1 MSGAWESVIGLEIHV
16 QLKTRQKLFSADG
29 TSFGAEPNT
38 LVSPVTLGLPGALPV
53 LNREAVELAVRTAVA
68 LDCTVHPVSV
78 FARKNYF
85 YPDLPKGYQI
95 SQFDRPLATDGTLGV
110 DTDQGVATVQIRRI
124 HMEEDAGKSVHDRF
138 PHATVVDLNRA
149 GVPLVEIVTE
159 PDLRSAAVARSW
171 LGELK
176 LLLEYIEVSDCN
188 MEEGSLRV
196 DANVSIR
203 PLGSEELGTKTEVK
217 NLNSFSG
224 VERAIQL
231 EVARQVALVEA
242 GERVRQ
248 ETLLYDANRGELRPM
263 RSKEESHDYRYFP
276 DPDLPPL
283 LVEPDHVDAVRRAL
297 PELPQARARRFQ
309 EGYGIPGYDAGVI
322 TADRI
327 VADWFEALAGSVV
340 QTGSGD
346 AKTASNWLMGPVM
359 ALLKERGVSIAALGI
374 PPDRMAELIGMV
386 SDGTVSPAVAKKVLQ
401 LMALSHERPR
411 AIVEAE
417 GLAQVREEGVVE
429 SWVAGVMEAHPD
441 EVARYRQGE
450 TRLRGFFM
458 GEVMKASG
466 GKADPKEV
474 NRILAERLEAAGEGA
489 ETPGEGA
496 QEEG

>member
-1 MSGAWESVIGLEIHV
+1 MSGSWEAVIGLEIHV
-16 QLKTRQKLFSADG
+16 QLRTRQKLFAADG
-29 TSFGAEPNT
+29 TTFGAEPNT

-53 LNREAVELAVRTAVA
+53 LNREAVELAIRTAVA
-68 LDCTVHPVSV
+68 LGCTVHPVSI

-95 SQFDRPLATDGTLGV
+95 SQFDHPLATGGELV
-110 DTDQGVATVQIRRI
+110 VDQGDEAVRVRIHRI

-138 PHATVVDLNRA
+138 PDATAVDLNRA

-159 PDLRSAAVARSW
+159 PDLRGASVARAW

-176 LLLEYIEVSDCN
+176 RLLEYVEVSDCN

-203 PLGSEELGTKTEVK
+203 PLGATHLGTKTEVK
-217 NLNSFSG
+217 NLNSFSN
-224 VERAIQL
+224 VERAIDL
-231 EVARQVALVEA
+231 EVARQVALVESD
-242 GERVRQ
+242 GVVRQ
-248 ETLLYDANRGELRPM
+248 ETLLYDANRGELRSM

-283 LVEPDHVDAVRRAL
+283 LVDPEHVKAVRAAL

-309 EGYGIPGYDAGVI
+309 EAYGIPGYDAGVL

-327 VADWFEALAGSVV
+327 VADWFEALAGVVV

-346 AKTASNWLMGPVM
+346 PKAASNWVMGPVL

-386 SDGTVSPAVAKKVLQ
+386 SDGTISPAVGRKVLQ
-401 LMALSHERPR
+401 MMALSHERPR
-411 AIVEAE
+411 AIVEME
-417 GLAQVREEGVVE
+417 GLAQVRDEGAVDG
-429 SWVAGVMEAHPD
+429 WIQQVMEAHPA
-441 EVARYRQGE
+441 EVRRYREGE

-458 GEVMKASG
+458 GEVMKASD

-474 NRILAERLEAAGEGA
+474 GRLLQERLAPPP
-489 ETPGEGA
+489 PGEG
-496 QEEG
+496 ETLPE